1 MKYKDYYAVLG
12 VPRSASAKEVKSAFR
27 KKAKEYHPDLNP
39 QHAEKFKDLNEAF
52 EVLGDE
58 QKRKRYDTLGANWQ
72 DGANFDPRQA
82 AGMGGFNV
90 EDLFSG
96 FGSGGSAG
104 FGGADF
110 FESLFG
116 GQQRASASARN
127 PYASQQQGRYQQ
139 QQQAQ
144 PKETKAQLDSEQPIY
159 IQLEDVLTG
168 VERSLYI
175 PHRKEEVSFKVPKG
189 IEPHQRIRLKGYGK
203 ESTRQK
209 GVFGDLYLKVTYQ
222 EHAVFEVKPASHNL
236 YCQLE
241 CPPWGFV
248 LGSTLKIKTLSGD
261 SFELTLPPNSST
273 DKKLRLK
280 GYGLPVMKPK
290 AGETATV
297 GDLIVQLKVA
307 LPTAPTKAQLTAY
320 EALKKADAL

>member
-12 VPRSASAKEVKSAFR
+12 VPRTATAKDIKTAFR

-39 QHAEKFKDLNEAF
+39 QHAEKFKELNEAF

-90 EDLFSG
+90 DDLFAG
-96 FGSGGSAG
+96 FSGGSSAAGG
-104 FGGADF
+104 FGGVDF

-116 GQQRASASARN
+116 GGHQRSSSAARQQ
-127 PYASQQQGRYQQ
+127 YASQQQ
-139 QQQAQ
+139 AQ
-144 PKETKAQLDSEQPIY
+144 PRENKAQLDTEQLIY
-159 IQLEDVLTG
+159 VQLEDVLTG
-168 VERSLYI
+168 VERRLYI
-175 PHRKEEVSFKVPKG
+175 AHRKEEVSFKVPKG
-189 IEPHQRIRLKGYGK
+189 IEPNQRIRLKGYGK
-203 ESTRQK
+203 ESSRQK
-209 GVFGDLYLKVTYQ
+209 GVFGDLYLKVVYQ
-222 EHAVFEVKPASHNL
+222 EHDVFQVKPPSHNL
-236 YCQLE
+236 YCELA

-248 LGSTLKIKTLSGD
+248 LGTMLNIKTLNGD
-261 SFELTLPPNSST
+261 AFDLTLPPNSSV

-280 GYGLPVMKPK
+280 GHGLPIAKPK
-290 AGETATV
+290 AGETATM
-297 GDLIVQLKVA
+297 GDLIVQLKVV
-307 LPTAPTKAQLTAY
+307 LPNAPTKAQLTAY

>member
-12 VPRSASAKEVKSAFR
+12 VARSANAKEIKSAFR

-39 QHAEKFKDLNEAF
+39 KNADKFKDLNEAF

-96 FGSGGSAG
+96 FGGGASTG

-116 GQQRASASARN
+116 AQQQRSASNSARQHYGN
-127 PYASQQQGRYQQ
+127 

-144 PKETKAQLDSEQPIY
+144 PKENKAQLDTEQLIY
-159 IQLEDVLTG
+159 IQLEEVLTG

-175 PHRKEEVSFKVPKG
+175 AHRQAEVSFKVPRG
-189 IEPHQRIRLKGYGK
+189 VEPNQRIRLKGYGK
-203 ESTRQK
+203 ESSRQK
-209 GVFGDLYLKVTYQ
+209 GVFGDLYLKVVYQ
-222 EHAVFEVKPASHNL
+222 EHPVFEVKPASHHL
-236 YCQLE
+236 YCTLP

-248 LGSTLKIKTLSGD
+248 LGTTLSITTLSGD
-261 SFELTLPPNSST
+261 SFELTLSANSLI
-273 DKKLRLK
+273 DKKLRIK
-280 GYGLPVMKPK
+280 GHGLPINKPK
-290 AGETATV
+290 AGEAATM
-297 GDLIVQLKVA
+297 GDLIVQLTVA
-307 LPTAPTKAQLTAY
+307 LPPKPTSAQLTAY
-320 EALKKADAL
+320 DMLRKAEPV

>member
-12 VPRSASAKEVKSAFR
+12 VPRSANAKEIKSAFR

-39 QHAEKFKDLNEAF
+39 QNADKFKDLNEAF

-72 DGANFDPRQA
+72 DGASFDPRQA

-90 EDLFSG
+90 DDLFSG
-96 FGSGGSAG
+96 FGGGGGTSSG

-116 GQQRASASARN
+116 AHQRSSANSARQQ
-127 PYASQQQGRYQQ
+127 YASQQQ
-139 QQQAQ
+139 AQ
-144 PKETKAQLDSEQPIY
+144 PRENKAQLDTEQLIY

-175 PHRKEEVSFKVPKG
+175 AHRKEEVSFKVPKG
-189 IEPHQRIRLKGYGK
+189 IEPNQRIRLKGYGK
-203 ESTRQK
+203 ESSRQK
-209 GVFGDLYLKVTYQ
+209 GVFGDLYLKVIYQ
-222 EHAVFEVKPASHNL
+222 EHAVFQVKPSSHNL
-236 YCQLE
+236 YCELA

-248 LGSTLKIKTLSGD
+248 LGTTLKIKTLSGD
-261 SFELTLPPNSST
+261 AFELTLAPNSSV
-273 DKKLRLK
+273 DKKLRIK
-280 GYGLPVMKPK
+280 GHGLPIAKPK
-290 AGETATV
+290 AGETATL
-297 GDLIVQLKVA
+297 GDLIVQLKVV
-307 LPTAPTKAQLTAY
+307 LPETPTKAQVAAY
-320 EALKKADAL
+320 EALRKAEA